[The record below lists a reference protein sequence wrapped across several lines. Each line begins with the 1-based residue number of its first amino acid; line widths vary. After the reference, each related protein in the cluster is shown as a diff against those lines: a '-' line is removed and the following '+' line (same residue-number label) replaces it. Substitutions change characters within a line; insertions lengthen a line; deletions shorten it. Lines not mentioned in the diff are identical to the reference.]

1 MTGHLPLDASDAW
14 DAWAAGALVGLAVLV
29 LPGRPRAYPPG
40 AVLRQ
45 PADRDRGGGEVDPP
59 LVLDLVAAV
68 VSAGAPPSAAVRA
81 VAAVLREHGGAGT
94 AAAAALEAAASG
106 GHGAGA
112 GAGGGGGGDRGTGDG
127 PGGARPRATT
137 GATSGARE
145 AEALAALQRCLWIAE
160 QTGAPVAAL
169 LSSAAAELRRR
180 RRRAG
185 ALAAARL
192 GVRVV
197 APLGLCTLPAFGL
210 LAVVPVLLSLG
221 RGLLG

>member
-1 MTGHLPLDASDAW
+1 MTGLLAPDASC
-14 DAWAAGALVGLAVLV
+14 AWAAGVMVGLAVLV
-29 LPGRPRAYPPG
+29 LPGRPRAWSSGRAGPRRTSGHG
-40 AVLRQ
+40 A
-45 PADRDRGGGEVDPP
+45 AAEVDPP

-68 VSAGAPPSAAVRA
+68 VSAGAPPAAAVRS
-81 VAAVLREHGGAGT
+81 VAGVLREAGGPG
-94 AAAAALEAAASG
+94 AAAVAAALEAV
-106 GHGAGA
+106 
-112 GAGGGGGGDRGTGDG
+112 AGGAPARGGPSARG
-127 PGGARPRATT
+127 PGGPPDTRT
-137 GATSGARE
+137 GAAL
-145 AEALAALQRCLWIAE
+145 AEAVTALQRCLWIAE

-169 LSSAAAELRRR
+169 LGSAAAELRRR
-180 RRRAG
+180 RRRAA